1 MARAT
6 FSWPNFLI
14 RWAAAL
20 ILVFATFNP
29 TSYSYFAWVTEPDS
43 GQIPL
48 KALAGVVIAIS
59 YVVFLRATWRSIGPI
74 GLVLAVS
81 FFGSLVWVLID
92 FGLIVPGQGQQM
104 TYVVLVIMA
113 SVLAVGMSWSH
124 VRRRVAG
131 QVDADD
137 VDDQ

>member
-1 MARAT
+1 MAQPP
-6 FSWPNFLI
+6 FSWPNFFI
-14 RWAAAL
+14 RWIAAL

-29 TSYSYFAWVTEPDS
+29 TSYSYYAWVTDPLA

-48 KALAGVVIAIS
+48 KALGGVVIMIV
-59 YVVFLRATWRSIGPI
+59 YIIFLRATWRSIGPI
-74 GLVLAVS
+74 GLVLAIA

-113 SVLAVGMSWSH
+113 SVLAIGMSWSH

-131 QVDADD
+131 QVDSDD
-137 VDDQ
+137 IDQ

>member
-1 MARAT
+1 MARPT

-29 TSYSYFAWVTEPDS
+29 TSYSYYAWVTDLLT

-48 KALAGVVIAIS
+48 KVLAGIVIVIAFVI
-59 YVVFLRATWRSIGPI
+59 FLRATWRSIGPI
-74 GLVLAVS
+74 GLTLAVA
-81 FFGSLVWVLID
+81 FFGALVWVLID
-92 FGLIVPGQGQQM
+92 FGLIVPGEGQQM
-104 TYVVLVIMA
+104 TYVILVVMA
-113 SVLAVGMSWSH
+113 SVLAIGMSWSH

-137 VDDQ
+137 VDQ

>member
-1 MARAT
+1 MAQAP

-14 RWAAAL
+14 RLTAAL

-29 TSYSYFAWVTEPDS
+29 TSYSYYAWVMDPIG

-48 KALAGVVIAIS
+48 KALAGVVIVIAYII
-59 YVVFLRATWRSIGPI
+59 FLRATWRSIGPI
-74 GLVLAVS
+74 GLVLAVA

-113 SVLAVGMSWSH
+113 AVLAIGMSWSH

-131 QVDADD
+131 QVDSDD
-137 VDDQ
+137 IDQ

>member
-1 MARAT
+1 MARPT

-29 TSYSYFAWVTEPDS
+29 TSYSYYAWVTDPVS
-43 GQIPL
+43 GQWPL
-48 KALAGVVIAIS
+48 KALAGVVIVIAF
-59 YVVFLRATWRSIGPI
+59 VVFLRATWRSIGPI
-74 GLVLAVS
+74 GLALAVA
-81 FFGSLVWVLID
+81 FFGALVWVLID

-104 TYVVLVIMA
+104 TYIVLVVMA
-113 SVLAVGMSWSH
+113 SVLAIGMSWSH
-124 VRRRVAG
+124 VRRRAAG

-137 VDDQ
+137 VDQ

>member
-1 MARAT
+1 MARPT

-29 TSYSYFAWVTEPDS
+29 TSYSYYAWVTDPVS
-43 GQIPL
+43 GQWPL
-48 KALAGVVIAIS
+48 KALAGVVIVIAF
-59 YVVFLRATWRSIGPI
+59 VVFLRATWRSIGPI
-74 GLVLAVS
+74 GLVLAVA
-81 FFGSLVWVLID
+81 FFGALVWVLID

-104 TYVVLVIMA
+104 TYIVLVVMA
-113 SVLAVGMSWSH
+113 SVLAIGMSWSH
-124 VRRRVAG
+124 VRRRAAG

-137 VDDQ
+137 VDE

>member
-1 MARAT
+1 MARPT

-29 TSYSYFAWVTEPDS
+29 TSYSYYAWVTDPVS
-43 GQIPL
+43 GQWPL
-48 KALAGVVIAIS
+48 KALAGVLIVIAF
-59 YVVFLRATWRSIGPI
+59 VVFLRATWRSIGPI
-74 GLVLAVS
+74 GLVLAVA
-81 FFGSLVWVLID
+81 FFGALVWVLID

-104 TYVVLVIMA
+104 TYIVLVVMA
-113 SVLAVGMSWSH
+113 SVLAIGMSWSH
-124 VRRRVAG
+124 VRRRAAG

-137 VDDQ
+137 VDQ

>member
-1 MARAT
+1 MALAS

-29 TSYSYFAWVTEPDS
+29 TSYSYYAWVTDPLA
-43 GQIPL
+43 GQVPL
-48 KALAGVVIAIS
+48 KALAGVVILIV
-59 YVVFLRATWRSIGPI
+59 YIIFLRATWRSIGPI
-74 GLVLAVS
+74 GLVLAVAL
-81 FFGSLVWVLID
+81 FAALVWVLID

-104 TYVVLVIMA
+104 TYVVLVVM
-113 SVLAVGMSWSH
+113 STVLAIGMSWSH

-137 VDDQ
+137 VDQ

>member
-1 MARAT
+1 MARPP

-29 TSYSYFAWVTEPDS
+29 TAYSYYAWVTGPGA

-48 KALAGVVIAIS
+48 KAFVGVVMAIA
-59 YVVFLRATWRSIGPI
+59 YVIFLRATWRSIGPI
-74 GLVLAVS
+74 GLVLAVA
-81 FFGSLVWVLID
+81 FFGALVWVLID
-92 FGLIVPGQGQQM
+92 YGLIVPGQGQQM
-104 TYVVLVIMA
+104 TYVILVIMS
-113 SVLAVGMSWSH
+113 SVLAIGMSWSH
-124 VRRRVAG
+124 VRRRIAG

-137 VDDQ
+137 VDE

>member
-1 MARAT
+1 MAHAP
-6 FSWPNFLI
+6 FSWPNFFL
-14 RWAAAL
+14 RWISAL

-29 TSYSYFAWVTEPDS
+29 TAYSYYAWVTDPLG
-43 GQIPL
+43 GQVPL
-48 KALAGVVIAIS
+48 KALAGVVILIV
-59 YVVFLRATWRSIGPI
+59 YIIFLRATWRSIGPI
-74 GLVLAVS
+74 GLALAVA

-113 SVLAVGMSWSH
+113 SVLAIGMSWSH

-131 QVDADD
+131 QVDADH
-137 VDDQ
+137 VDQ

>member
-1 MARAT
+1 MAHVP

-29 TSYSYFAWVTEPDS
+29 TSYSYYAWVTDPAS

-48 KALAGVVIAIS
+48 KALAGIAILIV
-59 YVVFLRATWRSIGPI
+59 YVIFLRATWRSIGPI
-74 GLVLAVS
+74 GLALAVA

-113 SVLAVGMSWSH
+113 SVLAIGMSWSH
-124 VRRRVAG
+124 VRRRAAG
-131 QVDADD
+131 QYDADD
-137 VDDQ
+137 VDE